1 MNTHKTPR
9 FSARKK
15 NKDHMTLLLSSEAF
29 QADVKLLR
37 ERFNIHKGG
46 NTQDGAQLA
55 WLSLNAPQMYEYV
68 KAVSDLARA
77 YQVPGNFGRHLKTY
91 IEEGIVSNPVNR
103 FDVIPPNPLN
113 PSLTVQMHA
122 KLTRDEKED
131 TLAEVDRVGEA
142 LMAYGTIKDLPDLLE
157 SERLYGECEQ
167 YNTSKDREY
176 ILTVKE
182 QDPRNTD
189 RHYENMRVLR
199 KKRNERFGIK

>member
-68 KAVSDLARA
+68 IGSEIC
-77 YQVPGNFGRHLKTY
+77 P
-91 IEEGIVSNPVNR
+91 
-103 FDVIPPNPLN
+103 
-113 PSLTVQMHA
+113 
-122 KLTRDEKED
+122 
-131 TLAEVDRVGEA
+131 TL
-142 LMAYGTIKDLPDLLE
+142 I
-157 SERLYGECEQ
+157 
-167 YNTSKDREY
+167 
-176 ILTVKE
+176 I
-182 QDPRNTD
+182 
-189 RHYENMRVLR
+189 
-199 KKRNERFGIK
+199 